1 MSVAR
6 IKLSLKELLYEKETY
21 EILEDT
27 AMHLYNDFS
36 MGQLE
41 GAVLGGGEY
50 CPGIENNELISKAR
64 MRLDGLDK
72 RKPFLKFGE
81 PGQHYANELFLSQ
94 PCNWG
99 SRGAPFFWA
108 YMARIFSYDELP
120 LSADVFRKKYM
131 LELEKL
137 GIPYGVYE
145 YVHISLFAHGGM
157 SSGMV
162 GGMFVANALDVLLQR
177 LELYK

>member
-1 MSVAR
+1 MPVAR
-6 IKLSLKELLYEKETY
+6 INLGLKELLYEKEIY

-27 AMHLYNDFS
+27 ATHLYKDFS
-36 MGQLE
+36 MERLE
-41 GAVLGGGEY
+41 QAVLGGAEY
-50 CPGIENNELISKAR
+50 CQGIEDNELILNAKK
-64 MRLDGLDK
+64 RLDAWDE

-94 PCNWG
+94 PCNWC
-99 SRGAPFFWA
+99 SRGAPYFWV
-108 YMARIFSYDELP
+108 YMARLFSTDTLP
-120 LSADVFRKKYM
+120 VNTDAFKKKYL

-137 GIPYGVYE
+137 GIPYGIDE
-145 YVHISLFAHGGM
+145 YVYIPQFAHGGM

-177 LELYK
+177 MELYK

>member
-1 MSVAR
+1 MPVAR

-27 AMHLYNDFS
+27 AMHLYNGFS

-41 GAVLGGGEY
+41 GAVLGSGEY
-50 CPGIENNELISKAR
+50 CPGIENNELIIRAR
-64 MRLDGLDK
+64 MRLDGWDK
-72 RKPFLKFGE
+72 HKPFLKFGE

-108 YMARIFSYDELP
+108 YMARTFSHIELP
-120 LSADVFRKKYM
+120 MPADAFRKKYM
-131 LELEKL
+131 MEVQKL
-137 GIPYGVYE
+137 GIPYGVDE
-145 YVHISLFAHGGM
+145 YVHIPQFAHGGM

-162 GGMFVANALDVLLQR
+162 GGMFVADALDVLLQR

>member
-1 MSVAR
+1 MPVAR

-27 AMHLYNDFS
+27 AMHLYRDFD
-36 MGQLE
+36 MRQLE

-50 CPGIENNELISKAR
+50 CPGIENSELINKSK
-64 MRLDGLDK
+64 MRLEGWDK

-99 SRGAPFFWA
+99 SRGAPFSGRTWQDCFPMTSFLCQLMYSGKSICW
-108 YMARIFSYDELP
+108 
-120 LSADVFRKKYM
+120 
-131 LELEKL
+131 KL
-137 GIPYGVYE
+137 KSWGYR
-145 YVHISLFAHGGM
+145 
-157 SSGMV
+157 MV
-162 GGMFVANALDVLLQR
+162 
-177 LELYK
+177 

>member
-1 MSVAR
+1 MPVER
-6 IKLSLKELLYEKETY
+6 TRLSIKELLYEKETY

-27 AMHLYNDFS
+27 ARHLYKDFD
-36 MGQLE
+36 MKQLE

-50 CPGIENNELISKAR
+50 CPGVENNELVMKAR
-64 MRLDGLDK
+64 IRLDGWDK
-72 RKPFLKFGE
+72 KKPFLKFGE

-108 YMARIFSYDELP
+108 YMARLFSYDELP
-120 LSADVFRKKYM
+120 LSADVLRKKYM
-131 LELEKL
+131 HEVEKL
-137 GIPYGVYE
+137 GIPYGVDE
-145 YVHISLFAHGGM
+145 YVHIPQFAHGGM

-162 GGMFVANALDVLLQR
+162 GGMFVADALDVLLQR
-177 LELYK
+177 LNLYK

>member
-1 MSVAR
+1 MPVAR
-6 IKLSLKELLYEKETY
+6 VKLDLKELLYEKETY

-27 AMHLYNDFS
+27 AMHLYNNFD
-36 MGQLE
+36 MKQLE
-41 GAVLGGGEY
+41 GAVLGGGEP
-50 CPGIENNELISKAR
+50 CPGVENNELISKAR
-64 MRLDGLDK
+64 MRLDGWDK

-99 SRGAPFFWA
+99 SRGTPFFWA
-108 YMARIFSYDELP
+108 YMARTFSFDELP
-120 LSADVFRKKYM
+120 MTADVFRKKYM
-131 LELEKL
+131 VELEKL
-137 GIPYGVYE
+137 GIPYGVDE
-145 YVHISLFAHGGM
+145 YVHIPQFAHGGM

-162 GGMFVANALDVLLQR
+162 GGMFVADALDVLLKR